1 MSVMSIF
8 RLKFEKT
15 NVIFETSTF
24 EFIQILKI
32 EQNNNNKKLG
42 PKMHYLSFLDR
53 KIGNAIAIFGISTLE
68 FTEMPKNL

>member
-1 MSVMSIF
+1 MSIF

-32 EQNNNNKKLG
+32 EQNNNNNKLG
-42 PKMHYLSFLDR
+42 PKMH
-53 KIGNAIAIFGISTLE
+53 
-68 FTEMPKNL
+68 

>member
-1 MSVMSIF
+1 MSIF

-15 NVIFETSTF
+15 SVIFETSTF

-42 PKMHYLSFLDR
+42 PKMH
-53 KIGNAIAIFGISTLE
+53 
-68 FTEMPKNL
+68 